1 MDQYTEILTHMLQN
15 HQAKIEVTFPDLS
28 LSSNEIVESSALHA
42 LMQIQKI
49 LQDDSLKDEEC
60 FYKIEAIVHELE
72 QIGLGCGSRHDFG

>member
-15 HQAKIEVTFPDLS
+15 HQAKIEVTFPGLS
-28 LSSNEIVESSALHA
+28 LSSNEIVESSALHV
-42 LMQIQKI
+42 LIQIQKI

>member
-28 LSSNEIVESSALHA
+28 LSSNEIVESSALHV
-42 LMQIQKI
+42 LIQIQKI

-60 FYKIEAIVHELE
+60 LFKIEAIVHELE